1 MMLTVKDFAEKHGVT
16 PSRIYH
22 LLRDGRIT
30 NVQKIGDVYLMNG
43 SSRILPAPIRPRK
56 AKITKPEPRPTKKG

>member
-1 MMLTVKDFAEKHGVT
+1 MLLTVKDFAEKHGVT

-22 LLRDGRIT
+22 LLRDERIT

-56 AKITKPEPRPTKKG
+56 TKR

>member
-1 MMLTVKDFAEKHGVT
+1 MLLTVKDFAKKQGVT

-22 LLRDGRIT
+22 LLRDERIT

-56 AKITKPEPRPTKKG
+56 TRR